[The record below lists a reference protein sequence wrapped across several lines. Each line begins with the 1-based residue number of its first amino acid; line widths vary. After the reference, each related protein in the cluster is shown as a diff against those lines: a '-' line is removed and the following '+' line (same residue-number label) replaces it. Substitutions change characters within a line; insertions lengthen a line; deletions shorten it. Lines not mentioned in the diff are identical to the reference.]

1 MRKLLLGQDM
11 NRTDILRNA
20 TEIIN
25 HDRQS
30 THGNPEDSFANI
42 ANLWSAYLDK
52 TISTQ
57 QVAIMMI
64 LLKVARTK
72 NGNNHMDNFID
83 IAGYSALAGEIGLR
97 NDGQE

>member
-42 ANLWSAYLDK
+42 ANLW
-52 TISTQ
+52 
-57 QVAIMMI
+57 
-64 LLKVARTK
+64 
-72 NGNNHMDNFID
+72 
-83 IAGYSALAGEIGLR
+83 
-97 NDGQE
+97 